1 MRICPCA
8 AYKTFCHKTTAT
20 GDCRQDFKMTRSAIR
35 LAGLFATLLTLVF
48 MASLGVPT
56 ANAWGCKGHQTVA
69 LIAEKHLTPE
79 AKELVLKLLSEN
91 PIDPQL
97 KRYCGSAVSD
107 AMGDASTWADDV
119 RGDRK
124 NGPWHYIDIPRGA
137 PRGSLE
143 GFCGK
148 EGCVV
153 SAIAEQVAILK
164 DKSAN
169 GAKRAEA
176 VRYIIHFL
184 GDLHQPLHST
194 TNADEGGTCVP
205 LKYFRREPRERGHGF
220 SPNLHSV
227 WDTAILERDSEGA
240 DPGEYAEMLEGTFA
254 GSIEAWQKA
263 GIHVDDWVWESHEYA
278 DSTVYAGLA
287 PKIAIEPNVPVHSC
301 TDDNNIGQRLLH
313 QHIMAGE
320 AYQEEAAPVV
330 ERRVAQAGI
339 RLAMILNDAAKTT
352 AP

>member
-1 MRICPCA
+1 MRLCPSA
-8 AYKTFCHKTTAT
+8 AFRTLRPETTAT
-20 GDCRQDFKMTRSAIR
+20 GDSRRDFKMGRFAIR
-35 LAGLFATLLTLVF
+35 LANFFATLLTVVL
-48 MASLGVPT
+48 MGSLGVPT

-79 AKELVLKLLSEN
+79 ARELVLKLLSEN
-91 PIDPQL
+91 PVDPQL
-97 KRYCGSAVSD
+97 KRYCGSAVTD
-107 AMGDASTWADDV
+107 VMGDASTWADDV

-137 PRGSLE
+137 PRESLE

-164 DKSAN
+164 DQSVN

-176 VRYIIHFL
+176 VRYIIHFV

-194 TNADEGGTCVP
+194 TNADEGGNCVP
-205 LKYFRREPRERGHGF
+205 LKYFRREPHERGHGF

-240 DPGEYAEMLEGTFA
+240 DSGEYAEMLEGTFA
-254 GSIEAWQKA
+254 GSIEGWQKA
-263 GIHVDDWVWESHEYA
+263 GVHVDDWVWESHEYA

-287 PKIAIEPNVPVHSC
+287 PRIAIEPNVPVHSC

>member
-8 AYKTFCHKTTAT
+8 ASKTLRPETTAT
-20 GDCRQDFKMTRSAIR
+20 GDFRRDFKMARFAIR
-35 LAGLFATLLTLVF
+35 FGCFLATLLIAVL
-48 MASLGVPT
+48 MGSLGVPT

-79 AKELVLKLLSEN
+79 ARELVLKLLSEN

-119 RGDRK
+119 RGERK

-176 VRYIIHFL
+176 VRYIIHFV

-194 TNADEGGTCVP
+194 TNADEGGNCVP
-205 LKYFRREPRERGHGF
+205 VKYFRREPHERGHGF
-220 SPNLHSV
+220 SPNLHSSGIPPSWNAIRKARTLANMRKCWKAPSPV
-227 WDTAILERDSEGA
+227 RSKDGRRPVSTWTTGCGRATSTPNRPFTPAWHPRSPSNRMCRCTAVPTTTISASGYYTNTSWPARRIKKKLHPWWSAGWFRLES
-240 DPGEYAEMLEGTFA
+240 
-254 GSIEAWQKA
+254 AWR
-263 GIHVDDWVWESHEYA
+263 WS
-278 DSTVYAGLA
+278 
-287 PKIAIEPNVPVHSC
+287 
-301 TDDNNIGQRLLH
+301 
-313 QHIMAGE
+313 
-320 AYQEEAAPVV
+320 
-330 ERRVAQAGI
+330 
-339 RLAMILNDAAKTT
+339 
-352 AP
+352 

>member
-8 AYKTFCHKTTAT
+8 ASKPLRPKTTTT
-20 GDCRQDFKMTRSAIR
+20 GDSHRDFKMALFAIR
-35 LAGLFATLLTLVF
+35 LAGFFVTLTAVVL
-48 MASLGVPT
+48 MGSLGVPT

-79 AKELVLKLLSEN
+79 ARELVLRLLSEN
-91 PIDPQL
+91 PVDPQL

-107 AMGDASTWADDV
+107 ALGDASTWADDV

-169 GAKRAEA
+169 GTKRAEA
-176 VRYIIHFL
+176 VRYIIHFV

-194 TNADEGGTCVP
+194 TNADEGGNCVP
-205 LKYFRREPRERGHGF
+205 LKYFRREPHERGHGF

-254 GSIEAWQKA
+254 GSIEGWQKA

-287 PKIAIEPNVPVHSC
+287 PKIAIEPNVPVHGC

-330 ERRVAQAGI
+330 ERRVSQAGI
-339 RLAMILNDAAKTT
+339 RLAMVLNDAAKST

>member
-8 AYKTFCHKTTAT
+8 AFKTLRAEATAT
-20 GDCRQDFKMTRSAIR
+20 GDSRRDFKMARLAIR
-35 LAGLFATLLTLVF
+35 LAGFFATLLTVVL
-48 MASLGVPT
+48 MGSLGVPT
-56 ANAWGCKGHQTVA
+56 TNAWGCKGHQTVA

-79 AKELVLKLLSEN
+79 ARELVLKLLSEN

-119 RGDRK
+119 RGERK

-164 DKSAN
+164 DQNAN

-176 VRYIIHFL
+176 VRYIIHFV

-194 TNADEGGTCVP
+194 TNADEGGNCVP
-205 LKYFRREPRERGHGF
+205 VKYFRREPHERGHGF

-254 GSIEAWQKA
+254 GSIEGWQKA

-313 QHIMAGE
+313 HHIMAGE
-320 AYQEEAAPVV
+320 AYQEVAAPVV

-339 RLAMILNDAAKTT
+339 RLAMVLNDAAKST

>member
-1 MRICPCA
+1 MRIFPCA
-8 AYKTFCHKTTAT
+8 TFKTLRPETTAT
-20 GDCRQDFKMTRSAIR
+20 GDSHRDSKMVRFAIS
-35 LAGLFATLLTLVF
+35 LVGFFATLLTVVF

-69 LIAEKHLTPE
+69 LIAEKYLTTE

-91 PIDPQL
+91 PIDTQL

-107 AMGDASTWADDV
+107 VMGDASTWADDV

-137 PRGSLE
+137 PRESLE

-148 EGCVV
+148 EGCVIR
-153 SAIAEQVAILK
+153 AIAEQVAILK
-164 DKSAN
+164 DQSAN

-176 VRYIIHFL
+176 VRYIIHFV

-194 TNADEGGTCVP
+194 TNADEGGNCVP
-205 LKYFRREPRERGHGF
+205 LKYFRREPHERGHGF

-240 DPGEYAEMLEGTFA
+240 DSGEYAEMLEGTFA
-254 GSIEAWQKA
+254 GSIEGWQKA
-263 GIHVDDWVWESHEYA
+263 GVHVDDWVWESHEYA

-287 PKIAIEPNVPVHSC
+287 PRIAIEPNVPVHSC
-301 TDDNNIGQRLLH
+301 TDDNNIGQRLLN
-313 QHIMAGE
+313 QHIVAGE